1 MARSIVARER
11 DMSRTAGTFNRFITW
26 MRPESDESLLQRYI
40 ARNDEAA
47 FSLLVNRYVSLVYSV
62 CKKALNRPV
71 DIEDA
76 CQATFL
82 ILAQRA
88 QGIRKQDALRS
99 WLHGVALRV
108 SKAMQRRQVR
118 MAKRERENATKQV
131 IASPAE
137 LLANTDLHDLIRREV
152 DRLPEQY
159 RLPLQLCFW
168 DGQSREQ
175 MAATLGW
182 STGQVKGQLE
192 RAKRRLKARLDQRG
206 IQFLLPLGLGL
217 TTVGLVTV
225 LPAMAIAA
233 TTVNTTS
240 QTMTYFMSIGSLFY
254 RTFQATKG
262 LGTLAIMAMALGW
275 MPPIPF
281 LPIFPEE
288 PQVKPTD
295 ELKGLEIPED
305 DFEFDELQNSGS

>member
-1 MARSIVARER
+1 
-11 DMSRTAGTFNRFITW
+11 MSRAAGTFNRFITW
-26 MRPESDESLLQRYI
+26 MRPESDELLLERYI

-47 FSLLVNRYVSLVYSV
+47 FSLLVNRYIKLVYSV
-62 CKKALNRPV
+62 CKKTLTRAV
-71 DIEDA
+71 DVEDA

-88 QGIRKQDALRS
+88 HAIRKQDALRS
-99 WLHGVALRV
+99 WLHGVAIRV

-118 MAKRERENATKQV
+118 MTRRERESAAQHV
-131 IASPAE
+131 VASPAD
-137 LLANTDLHDLIRREV
+137 LLANIDLHDMIRHEV

-159 RLPLQLCFW
+159 RLPLQLCYW

-206 IQFLLPLGLGL
+206 IQFLLPVGIGL
-217 TTVGLVTV
+217 TTVSLVTV
-225 LPAMAIAA
+225 LPTIALAA
-233 TTVNTTS
+233 TAVSTTS
-240 QTMTYFMSIGSLFY
+240 QTMTFMMAISTLFY

-262 LGTLAIMAMALGW
+262 LGTLAIMAIALGW
-275 MPPIPF
+275 MPPMPF
-281 LPIFPEE
+281 LPIFQEE
-288 PQVKPTD
+288 PQVQQTGQLNDAQDIED
-295 ELKGLEIPED
+295 E
-305 DFEFDELQNSGS
+305 FEFDE

>member
-11 DMSRTAGTFNRFITW
+11 DMSRAAGTFNRFITW

-47 FSLLVNRYVSLVYSV
+47 FSLLVKRYVNLVYSV
-62 CKKALNRPV
+62 CKKALTRQV

-76 CQATFL
+76 CQAIFL

-88 QGIRKQDALRS
+88 QVIRKHDALRS

-108 SKAMQRRQVR
+108 SKAMQRRQAR
-118 MAKRERENATKQV
+118 MARRERENATKQV

-137 LLANTDLHDLIRREV
+137 LLADTDLHDLIRREV
-152 DRLPEQY
+152 DRLPDQY
-159 RLPLQLCFW
+159 RLPLQLCYW

-175 MAATLGW
+175 MAETLGW
-182 STGQVKGQLE
+182 SAGQVKGQLE

-206 IQFLLPLGLGL
+206 IQFLLPVGVGL
-217 TTVGLVTV
+217 TTISLVTV
-225 LPAMAIAA
+225 LPTIALAA
-233 TTVNTTS
+233 TAARSTS
-240 QTMTYFMSIGSLFY
+240 QLMSYFMSIGNLFVHV
-254 RTFQATKG
+254 FQATKG
-262 LGTLAIMAMALGW
+262 LGVIAFMAVAMGL

-281 LPIFPEE
+281 LPIFQEE
-288 PQVKPTD
+288 PQVQQTGEPLGSD
-295 ELKGLEIPED
+295 ANGD
-305 DFEFDELQNSGS
+305 DLGFDELE